1 MRIFFYGLA
10 FETPRVTV
18 HLWSPWRSSALEN
31 RLFEMILQGLR
42 GTPEQAPDE
51 VQFHITDPKSWK
63 TALQAVSR
71 VLKGWQED
79 AEPGNGE
86 RRSRRWMLEANTD
99 ANGYDH
105 SGEVASIWGFL
116 RLGLDRGEPGEPDKG
131 EDIDLD
137 GFGVQI
143 WPVEE

>member
-1 MRIFFYGLA
+1 MRIDIYGLA
-10 FETPRVTV
+10 FETPRVSV
-18 HLWSPWRSSALEN
+18 HLWSPWRCSALEN
-31 RLFEMILQGLR
+31 RVFEAVAQAVR
-42 GTPEQAPDE
+42 GTPERGPDE
-51 VQFHITDPKSWK
+51 LQMTIREPKAWK
-63 TALQAVSR
+63 AALQAVSR

-86 RRSRRWMLEANTD
+86 RRSWRWMLEANTD
-99 ANGYDH
+99 ANGYEH
-105 SGEVASIWGFL
+105 TGELASTWGFL

-143 WPVEE
+143 WPVTD

>member
-1 MRIFFYGLA
+1 MRIEFYGLA

-18 HLWSPWRSSALEN
+18 HLYSPWRSSALEN
-31 RLFEMILQGLR
+31 RLFEAIVQGVR
-42 GTPEQAPDE
+42 GNVDQLPDE
-51 VQFHITDPKSWK
+51 LQFHLGDTKSWK

-86 RRSRRWMLEANTD
+86 RRSWRWMLEANTD

-105 SGEVASIWGFL
+105 SGEIASMWGFL

-143 WPVEE
+143 WPVEM

>member
-1 MRIFFYGLA
+1 MRIDFFGLA
-10 FETPRVTV
+10 FDTPKVTV
-18 HLWSPWRSSALEN
+18 HLWSPWRATAVEH
-31 RLFEMILQGLR
+31 RLFEVVAKSLKEPHEQFPDGMQLTINDPKAWKNALQG
-42 GTPEQAPDE
+42 
-51 VQFHITDPKSWK
+51 I
-63 TALQAVSR
+63 SR

-86 RRSRRWMLEANTD
+86 RRSWRWMIEANTD

-105 SGEVASIWGFL
+105 AGETACTWAFL
-116 RLGLDRGEPGEPDKG
+116 RLGLDHGEPGEPDKG

-143 WPVEE
+143 WPIET